1 MIETTNHK
9 ILKWFVILFI
19 IMTIPSVMKYTDLP
33 EYPAIWWPIEGILMI
48 IGYKLRDRFLYIPQL
63 KWYLIWVMVAAV
75 HGIFMCHNYWDWKL
89 LVSNMMIYFI
99 PILCYS
105 FVNPYIVSRTLG
117 GWYRY
122 APFIIIC
129 IIPFATMHH
138 FWGRALMPY
147 SFLFLFYPILPSQFR
162 LYAFVAFGLFLMF
175 GFSDRSDMIRFV
187 VSFLLGISAM
197 NKFKHLMCNLYKPIA
212 RILCFTP
219 LLFMALA
226 LTGQFNILNIGEEMG
241 WEYRVDDGSGG
252 HKDYFAD
259 DRTELFEEAIESA
272 IDMDYVWCG
281 HSLAR
286 GYKSHIFGKGI
297 DRLIGLSRGERG
309 ASEVCVINIF
319 TYMGVIGLAL
329 FMILFLKAIHN
340 AIWYSQSRYMKTIGL
355 LVAFRWFY
363 CWLEE
368 YQRYDTNTLIL
379 FLMVGMCY
387 SPYFLNMND
396 EDFKEFIDNM
406 TVKWKLR
413 G

>member
-1 MIETTNHK
+1 
-9 ILKWFVILFI
+9 
-19 IMTIPSVMKYTDLP
+19 
-33 EYPAIWWPIEGILMI
+33 
-48 IGYKLRDRFLYIPQL
+48 
-63 KWYLIWVMVAAV
+63 
-75 HGIFMCHNYWDWKL
+75 
-89 LVSNMMIYFI
+89 
-99 PILCYS
+99 
-105 FVNPYIVSRTLG
+105 
-117 GWYRY
+117 
-122 APFIIIC
+122 
-129 IIPFATMHH
+129 
-138 FWGRALMPY
+138 
-147 SFLFLFYPILPSQFR
+147 
-162 LYAFVAFGLFLMF
+162 
-175 GFSDRSDMIRFV
+175 
-187 VSFLLGISAM
+187 
-197 NKFKHLMCNLYKPIA
+197 MCNLYKPIA

-219 LLFMALA
+219 VLFMALA

-259 DRTELFEEAIESA
+259 DRTGLFEEAIESA

-309 ASEVCVINIF
+309 TSEVCVINIF

-340 AIWYSQSRYMKTIGL
+340 AIWYSQSRYMKIIGL

-406 TVKWKLR
+406 TVKWELR